1 MLYYYARYNSSSV
14 HLNYTLFKFI
24 LVLYTIYFIVNSYY
38 YIFIYFFFSSRR
50 RHTRWPRDWSSDCAL
65 PISLLLYGQAIFH
78 EHLGSYEQAVVAA
91 MKSMEQDRARADV
104 WGLLGSLYAHQGQ
117 AEEAEKAFRSEE
129 RRVGREW
136 RGRRGRERGGRKRGK

>member
-38 YIFIYFFFSSRR
+38 YIFIFFFFSSRR

-65 PISLLLYGQAIFH
+65 PILLIRHGGGRESTAVQKQAREQRRPKDNASPTVAFESAARDGPDQIGKQNREQRHH
-78 EHLGSYEQAVVAA
+78 E
-91 MKSMEQDRARADV
+91 ARA
-104 WGLLGSLYAHQGQ
+104 L
-117 AEEAEKAFRSEE
+117 ENREI
-129 RRVGREW
+129 GRASC
-136 RGRRGRERGGRKRGK
+136 RERV